1 MLLQSQKDSIKQR
14 LVMLKRLRMLSSQ
27 THLNPFNN
35 KNIGLLCSIVFSDF
49 IYTLKGERQFKPQP
63 NQFRNRKNWVRV
75 WARSSWKTQTK
86 TLDRTR
92 KFLFRLFHSPET
104 PINIDSFHSY
114 RRSGT
119 FKWPAF
125 AEIAGKKSD
134 FGPPRFLR
142 RGVCF
147 CNGVTKIL

>member
-1 MLLQSQKDSIKQR
+1 MSIKQTKA
-14 LVMLKRLRMLSSQ
+14 LICLSFKSDC
-27 THLNPFNN
+27 NN
-35 KNIGLLCSIVFSDF
+35 KNIIVEP
-49 IYTLKGERQFKPQP
+49 KKRGERQFKPQP

-92 KFLFRLFHSPET
+92 KFLFRLFHGPET

-142 RGVCF
+142 RGVRLR
-147 CNGVTKIL
+147 NGVTKIL

>member
-1 MLLQSQKDSIKQR
+1 MNSLVSIKQTKA
-14 LVMLKRLRMLSSQ
+14 LICLSFKSDR
-27 THLNPFNN
+27 NN
-35 KNIGLLCSIVFSDF
+35 KNIIVEP
-49 IYTLKGERQFKPQP
+49 KKRGERQFKPQP

-92 KFLFRLFHSPET
+92 KFLFRLFHGPET

-142 RGVCF
+142 RGVRLR
-147 CNGVTKIL
+147 NGVTKIL

>member
-1 MLLQSQKDSIKQR
+1 LVSIKQTKA
-14 LVMLKRLRMLSSQ
+14 LICLSFKSDR
-27 THLNPFNN
+27 NN
-35 KNIGLLCSIVFSDF
+35 KNIIVEP
-49 IYTLKGERQFKPQP
+49 KKRGERQFKPQP

-92 KFLFRLFHSPET
+92 KFLFRLFHGPET

-142 RGVCF
+142 RGVRLR
-147 CNGVTKIL
+147 NGVTKIL

>member
-1 MLLQSQKDSIKQR
+1 VNSLVSIKQTKA
-14 LVMLKRLRMLSSQ
+14 LICLSFKSDR
-27 THLNPFNN
+27 NN
-35 KNIGLLCSIVFSDF
+35 KNIIVEP
-49 IYTLKGERQFKPQP
+49 KKRGERQFKPQP

-92 KFLFRLFHSPET
+92 KFLFRLFHGPET

-142 RGVCF
+142 RGVRLR
-147 CNGVTKIL
+147 NGVTKIL

>member
-1 MLLQSQKDSIKQR
+1 MTKRLMMLASQKP
-14 LVMLKRLRMLSSQ
+14 V
-27 THLNPFNN
+27 NPF
-35 KNIGLLCSIVFSDF
+35 KHKALSLIDRCIF
-49 IYTLKGERQFKPQP
+49 IEFMHTLKGARQFKPQP
-63 NQFRNRKNWVRV
+63 NQFRNRKSWVRV

-92 KFLFRLFHSPET
+92 KFLFRLFHGPET

-142 RGVCF
+142 RGVRLR
-147 CNGVTKIL
+147 NGVTKIL

>member
-1 MLLQSQKDSIKQR
+1 MVSIKQTKA
-14 LVMLKRLRMLSSQ
+14 LICLSFKSDR
-27 THLNPFNN
+27 NN
-35 KNIGLLCSIVFSDF
+35 KNIIVEP
-49 IYTLKGERQFKPQP
+49 KKRGERQFKPQP

-92 KFLFRLFHSPET
+92 KFLFRLFHGPET

-142 RGVCF
+142 RGVCLR
-147 CNGVTKIL
+147 NGVTKIL

>member
-1 MLLQSQKDSIKQR
+1 MNSLVSIKQTKA
-14 LVMLKRLRMLSSQ
+14 LICLSFKSDR
-27 THLNPFNN
+27 NN
-35 KNIGLLCSIVFSDF
+35 KNIIVEP
-49 IYTLKGERQFKPQP
+49 KKRGERQFKPQP
-63 NQFRNRKNWVRV
+63 NQFRNRKNWVGV

-92 KFLFRLFHSPET
+92 KFLFRLFHGPET

-142 RGVCF
+142 RGVRLR
-147 CNGVTKIL
+147 NGVTKIL

>member
-1 MLLQSQKDSIKQR
+1 MNSLVSIKQTKA
-14 LVMLKRLRMLSSQ
+14 LICLSFKSDR
-27 THLNPFNN
+27 NN
-35 KNIGLLCSIVFSDF
+35 KNIIVEP
-49 IYTLKGERQFKPQP
+49 KKRGERQFKPQP
-63 NQFRNRKNWVRV
+63 NQFRNRKSWVRV

-92 KFLFRLFHSPET
+92 KFLFRLFHGPET

-142 RGVCF
+142 RGVRLR
-147 CNGVTKIL
+147 NGVTKIL

>member
-1 MLLQSQKDSIKQR
+1 MNSLVSIKQTKA
-14 LVMLKRLRMLSSQ
+14 LICLSFKSDR
-27 THLNPFNN
+27 NN
-35 KNIGLLCSIVFSDF
+35 KNIIVEP
-49 IYTLKGERQFKPQP
+49 KKRGERQFKPQP

-92 KFLFRLFHSPET
+92 KFLFRLFHGPET

-134 FGPPRFLR
+134 FGPLDFC
-142 RGVCF
+142 GGGCVC
-147 CNGVTKIL
+147 VTG